1 LSDRIKA
8 PVVTADELGGQYF
21 FGRRDILRTAV
32 FLLLAGAL
40 YYLVF
45 THEKPVLEFL
55 ARSGWYAEAI
65 EDTFLSRFDWMAKV
79 VVSLAVFL
87 FVPIL
92 AYSYGTVARAFLKL
106 IKME

>member
-1 LSDRIKA
+1 
-8 PVVTADELGGQYF
+8 
-21 FGRRDILRTAV
+21 
-32 FLLLAGAL
+32 
-40 YYLVF
+40 
-45 THEKPVLEFL
+45 
-55 ARSGWYAEAI
+55 
-65 EDTFLSRFDWMAKV
+65 MAKV